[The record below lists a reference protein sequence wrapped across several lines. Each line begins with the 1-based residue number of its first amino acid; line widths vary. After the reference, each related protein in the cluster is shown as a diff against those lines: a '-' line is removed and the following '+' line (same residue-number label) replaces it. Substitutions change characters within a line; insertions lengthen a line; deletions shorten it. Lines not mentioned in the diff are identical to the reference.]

1 MESVKTGKTN
11 KVGKN
16 TEMAHTKT
24 NKETHFKQVSAITN
38 RIRSI
43 GGIFTKIAKKVR
55 ELVKKHPKKSSAAL
69 VVLTPVACK
78 RAKELDDKVQDKS
91 KQAEKE
97 NKINWWKYSGLT
109 IATSLLLAACSAG
122 DIDKQIEL
130 EQEKQKTEQEKKE
143 AENARDRANKS
154 EIELEQ
160 ERQKTNK
167 SGIELAN
174 SQIKA
179 EQERQKT
186 EQEKQKA
193 NKSEIELEQQKQKT
207 INTQRD
213 LIKEQKD
220 FIKETEQNCQE
231 KHGQLFIKRAR
242 IKTGI
247 TTGIA
252 IEIEAECKTP
262 KPTKTNQTPIQP
274 KHLPNSKHPHSQR
287 GSKAQELIAYLLFE
301 QKDFII
307 ETEQKCQEKHNQ
319 FFIKKAGIK
328 GGAIEVEAECK
339 TPKPTKTNQTPIQPK
354 HLPNSKQPHSQRGSK
369 AQELIAYLQKEL
381 ESLPYSQKAI
391 AKQVDFYKP
400 SSIAYLELDPR
411 DFKVTEEWQ
420 NENLKIRSKAQ
431 AKMLE
436 MRKPQANLSPSQSFL
451 FVQRIFADINKEI
464 EAAANTEKKAEKVGY
479 GYSKRV

>member
-1 MESVKTGKTN
+1 MKSVKTGKTN

-16 TEMAHTKT
+16 AEMANAKA
-24 NKETHFKQVSAITN
+24 NKETHFKQVSVIINTLK
-38 RIRSI
+38 SI

-55 ELVKKHPKKSSAAL
+55 ELVKKHPKKSNVAL
-69 VVLTPVACK
+69 VVLTHVACK

-97 NKINWWKYSGLT
+97 NQINWWKYSGLT
-109 IATSLLLAACSAG
+109 IATSLLLAACNVG

-130 EQEKQKTEQEKKE
+130 EQEKQKANKSGIELEQERQKTEQEKQK
-143 AENARDRANKS
+143 ANKS

-274 KHLPNSKHPHSQR
+274 KHLPNSK
-287 GSKAQELIAYLLFE
+287 
-301 QKDFII
+301 
-307 ETEQKCQEKHNQ
+307 
-319 FFIKKAGIK
+319 
-328 GGAIEVEAECK
+328 
-339 TPKPTKTNQTPIQPK
+339 
-354 HLPNSKQPHSQRGSK
+354 QPHSQRGSK

-436 MRKPQANLSPSQSFL
+436 MRNPQANLSPFQSFSIL
-451 FVQRIFADINKEI
+451 QNIVADINKGI

-479 GYSKRV
+479 GYSKRM

>member
-16 TEMAHTKT
+16 AEMANAKA

-38 RIRSI
+38 RLRSI

-55 ELVKKHPKKSSAAL
+55 ELVKKHPKKSNVAL
-69 VVLTPVACK
+69 VVLTHVACK

-109 IATSLLLAACSAG
+109 IATSLLLAACNVG

-130 EQEKQKTEQEKKE
+130 EQEKQKANKSGIELEQERQKTEQEKQK
-143 AENARDRANKS
+143 ANKS

-274 KHLPNSKHPHSQR
+274 KHLPNSK
-287 GSKAQELIAYLLFE
+287 
-301 QKDFII
+301 
-307 ETEQKCQEKHNQ
+307 
-319 FFIKKAGIK
+319 
-328 GGAIEVEAECK
+328 
-339 TPKPTKTNQTPIQPK
+339 
-354 HLPNSKQPHSQRGSK
+354 QPHSQRGSK
-369 AQELIAYLQKEL
+369 AQEFIAYLQKEL

-391 AKQVDFYKP
+391 VKQVDFYKP

-436 MRKPQANLSPSQSFL
+436 MRNPQAHLSTSQSFSIL
-451 FVQRIFADINKEI
+451 QKHRC
-464 EAAANTEKKAEKVGY
+464 
-479 GYSKRV
+479 

>member
-11 KVGKN
+11 KVSKN
-16 TEMAHTKT
+16 TEMANTKT
-24 NKETHFKQVSAITN
+24 NKETHFKQVSTITN
-38 RIRSI
+38 TLRSI

-55 ELVKKHPKKSSAAL
+55 ELVKKHPKKSKVVL
-69 VVLTPVACK
+69 VVLTHVACK
-78 RAKELDDKVQDKS
+78 RAKELDNKVQDKS

-97 NKINWWKYSGLT
+97 NQINWWKYSGLT
-109 IATSLLLAACSAG
+109 IATSLLLAACNAG

-130 EQEKQKTEQEKKE
+130 EQEKQK
-143 AENARDRANKS
+143 ANKS
-154 EIELEQ
+154 GIELEQ

-186 EQEKQKA
+186 EQEKQKT
-193 NKSEIELEQQKQKT
+193 NKSGIELEQQRQKTEQEKQKT
-207 INTQRD
+207 
-213 LIKEQKD
+213 IKEQKD
-220 FIKETEQNCQE
+220 LVKEQKDLVKEQKDLVKEQKDLVKEQKDLVKEQKDLVKEQKDLVKEQKDLVKKAEQNCQE
-231 KHGQLFIKRAR
+231 KHGQLFIKRTR

-262 KPTKTNQTPIQP
+262 KPAKTNQTPIQP
-274 KHLPNSKHPHSQR
+274 KHLPNPKQPRSQR
-287 GSKAQELIAYLLFE
+287 GSK
-301 QKDFII
+301 
-307 ETEQKCQEKHNQ
+307 
-319 FFIKKAGIK
+319 
-328 GGAIEVEAECK
+328 V
-339 TPKPTKTNQTPIQPK
+339 
-354 HLPNSKQPHSQRGSK
+354 
-369 AQELIAYLQKEL
+369 QELIAYLQKEL

-391 AKQVDFYKP
+391 AKQVNFYRP

-436 MRKPQANLSPSQSFL
+436 MRHLKPDPQAHLSTSQSLL
-451 FVQRIFADINKEI
+451 FVQKIFADINKEI
-464 EAAANTEKKAEKVGY
+464 KAAANTEKKAEKAGY
-479 GYSKRV
+479 GYSKRM

>member
-1 MESVKTGKTN
+1 MESVKTRKTN

-16 TEMAHTKT
+16 TEMANTKA
-24 NKETHFKQVSAITN
+24 NKETHFKQASAITN
-38 RIRSI
+38 TLRSI

-55 ELVKKHPKKSSAAL
+55 ELVKKHPEKSSAAL
-69 VVLTPVACK
+69 VVLTHAACK

-97 NKINWWKYSGLT
+97 NQINWWKYSGLT
-109 IATSLLLAACSAG
+109 ITASLLLAACSVG

-130 EQEKQKTEQEKKE
+130 EQEKKE

-154 EIELEQ
+154 GIELEQ

-231 KHGQLFIKRAR
+231 KHGQLFIKKAR

-262 KPTKTNQTPIQP
+262 KP
-274 KHLPNSKHPHSQR
+274 
-287 GSKAQELIAYLLFE
+287 A
-301 QKDFII
+301 
-307 ETEQKCQEKHNQ
+307 
-319 FFIKKAGIK
+319 
-328 GGAIEVEAECK
+328 
-339 TPKPTKTNQTPIQPK
+339 KTNQTPIQPK

-369 AQELIAYLQKEL
+369 AQEFIAYLQKEL
-381 ESLPYSQKAI
+381 EFLPYSQKAI

-411 DFKVTEEWQ
+411 DFNVTEEWQ
-420 NENLKIRSKAQ
+420 KENLKIRSKAQ

-436 MRKPQANLSPSQSFL
+436 MRHLKPDPQAHLSTSQSLL
-451 FVQRIFADINKEI
+451 FVQKIFADINKEI
-464 EAAANTEKKAEKVGY
+464 EVAANTEKKVEKADY

>member
-16 TEMAHTKT
+16 AEMANTKT
-24 NKETHFKQVSAITN
+24 NKEAHFKQVSTITN
-38 RIRSI
+38 IIRSI
-43 GGIFTKIAKKVR
+43 GGFFTKIMKRVR
-55 ELVKKHPKKSSAAL
+55 ELVKKHPEKSSAAL
-69 VVLTPVACK
+69 VVLTHAACK

-97 NKINWWKYSGLT
+97 NQINWWKYSGLT
-109 IATSLLLAACSAG
+109 IVTSLLLAACSVG

-130 EQEKQKTEQEKKE
+130 EQEKQKANKSGIELEQEKQKT
-143 AENARDRANKS
+143 
-154 EIELEQ
+154 EQ

-167 SGIELAN
+167 SGIELEQQRQKTEQERQKTNKSEIELAN

-179 EQERQKT
+179 EQE
-186 EQEKQKA
+186 
-193 NKSEIELEQQKQKT
+193 KQKT

-231 KHGQLFIKRAR
+231 KHGQLFIKKTR

-274 KHLPNSKHPHSQR
+274 KHLPNSKQPRSQR
-287 GSKAQELIAYLLFE
+287 GSK
-301 QKDFII
+301 
-307 ETEQKCQEKHNQ
+307 
-319 FFIKKAGIK
+319 
-328 GGAIEVEAECK
+328 V
-339 TPKPTKTNQTPIQPK
+339 
-354 HLPNSKQPHSQRGSK
+354 
-369 AQELIAYLQKEL
+369 QELIAYLQKEL

-411 DFKVTEEWQ
+411 DFNVTEEWQ

-436 MRKPQANLSPSQSFL
+436 IRNPQTHLPTSQSLL
-451 FVQRIFADINKEI
+451 FVQKIFADVNKEI
-464 EAAANTEKKAEKVGY
+464 EATASTEKKVEKAGY

>member
-16 TEMAHTKT
+16 TEMANTKA
-24 NKETHFKQVSAITN
+24 NKETHFKQVSVITN
-38 RIRSI
+38 TLRSI
-43 GGIFTKIAKKVR
+43 GGFFTKIMKRVR
-55 ELVKKHPKKSSAAL
+55 ELVKKHPKKSNAAL
-69 VVLTPVACK
+69 VVLTHVACK
-78 RAKELDDKVQDKS
+78 KAKELDDKVQDKS

-97 NKINWWKYSGLT
+97 NQINWWKYSGLT
-109 IATSLLLAACSAG
+109 IATSLLLAACNVG

-130 EQEKQKTEQEKKE
+130 EQEKQKANKSGIELEQERQKTEQEKQK
-143 AENARDRANKS
+143 ANKS

-231 KHGQLFIKRAR
+231 KHGQLFIKKAR

-274 KHLPNSKHPHSQR
+274 KHLPNSK
-287 GSKAQELIAYLLFE
+287 
-301 QKDFII
+301 
-307 ETEQKCQEKHNQ
+307 
-319 FFIKKAGIK
+319 
-328 GGAIEVEAECK
+328 
-339 TPKPTKTNQTPIQPK
+339 
-354 HLPNSKQPHSQRGSK
+354 QPHSQRGSK
-369 AQELIAYLQKEL
+369 VQELIAYLQKEL

-391 AKQVDFYKP
+391 AKQVDFYRP

-420 NENLKIRSKAQ
+420 KENLKIRSKAQ

-436 MRKPQANLSPSQSFL
+436 MRNP
-451 FVQRIFADINKEI
+451 
-464 EAAANTEKKAEKVGY
+464 
-479 GYSKRV
+479 

>member
-1 MESVKTGKTN
+1 MKRLILN
-11 KVGKN
+11 KR
-16 TEMAHTKT
+16 APL
-24 NKETHFKQVSAITN
+24 Q
-38 RIRSI
+38 IRSESI
-43 GGIFTKIAKKVR
+43 SGFFTKIAKRVR
-55 ELVKKHPKKSSAAL
+55 ELVKKHPKKSRAAL
-69 VVLTPVACK
+69 VVLTHVACK
-78 RAKELDDKVQDKS
+78 KAKELDDKVQDKS

-109 IATSLLLAACSAG
+109 IAASLLLAACSAG

-130 EQEKQKTEQEKKE
+130 EQEKQKTNKSGIELEQERQKT
-143 AENARDRANKS
+143 NKS
-154 EIELEQ
+154 GIELEQQRQKTEQERQKTNKSGIELEQQRQKTEQERQKTNKSGIELEQQRQKTEQERQKTNKSGIELEQQRQKTEQ

-174 SQIKA
+174 SQIKV
-179 EQERQKT
+179 EQEKQKT
-186 EQEKQKA
+186 EQEKQKT
-193 NKSEIELEQQKQKT
+193 EQEKQKTEQEKQKT
-207 INTQRD
+207 INT
-213 LIKEQKD
+213 QKD

-231 KHGQLFIKRAR
+231 KHGQLFIKKAR

-274 KHLPNSKHPHSQR
+274 KH
-287 GSKAQELIAYLLFE
+287 F
-301 QKDFII
+301 
-307 ETEQKCQEKHNQ
+307 
-319 FFIKKAGIK
+319 
-328 GGAIEVEAECK
+328 
-339 TPKPTKTNQTPIQPK
+339 
-354 HLPNSKQPHSQRGSK
+354 PNSKQPRSQRGSK

-411 DFKVTEEWQ
+411 DFNATEEWQ
-420 NENLKIRSKAQ
+420 KENLKIRSKAQ

-436 MRKPQANLSPSQSFL
+436 MRSLKPDPQAYLSTSQSLL
-451 FVQRIFADINKEI
+451 FVQKIFADVSKEI
-464 EAAANTEKKAEKVGY
+464 KVVANTEKKVEKAGY
-479 GYSKRV
+479 GYSKRM

>member
-11 KVGKN
+11 KIGKN
-16 TEMAHTKT
+16 TEMANTKT
-24 NKETHFKQVSAITN
+24 NKETHFKQASAITN
-38 RIRSI
+38 MIRSI
-43 GGIFTKIAKKVR
+43 GGFFTKIMKRVR
-55 ELVKKHPKKSSAAL
+55 ELVKKHPKKSRVAL
-69 VVLTPVACK
+69 VVLTHAACK

-97 NKINWWKYSGLT
+97 NQINWWKYSGLT
-109 IATSLLLAACSAG
+109 IATSLLLAACNVG

-130 EQEKQKTEQEKKE
+130 EQERQKTEQERQKTEQEKQK
-143 AENARDRANKS
+143 ANKS

-186 EQEKQKA
+186 EQEKQK
-193 NKSEIELEQQKQKT
+193 T

-231 KHGQLFIKRAR
+231 KHGQLFIKKTR

-252 IEIEAECKTP
+252 IEIEAECKT
-262 KPTKTNQTPIQP
+262 
-274 KHLPNSKHPHSQR
+274 S
-287 GSKAQELIAYLLFE
+287 
-301 QKDFII
+301 
-307 ETEQKCQEKHNQ
+307 
-319 FFIKKAGIK
+319 
-328 GGAIEVEAECK
+328 
-339 TPKPTKTNQTPIQPK
+339 KPTKTNQTPIQPK
-354 HLPNSKQPHSQRGSK
+354 HLPNSKQPRSQRGSK

-411 DFKVTEEWQ
+411 DFNVTEEWQ
-420 NENLKIRSKAQ
+420 KENLKIRSKAQ

-436 MRKPQANLSPSQSFL
+436 MRNPQAHLPTSQSLL
-451 FVQRIFADINKEI
+451 FVQKIFADINKEI
-464 EAAANTEKKAEKVGY
+464 KAAANTEKKAEKAGY

>member
-1 MESVKTGKTN
+1 MESVKTAKEK
-11 KVGKN
+11 KVFKN
-16 TEMAHTKT
+16 TEVANTKT

-38 RIRSI
+38 TLRSI
-43 GGIFTKIAKKVR
+43 GGIFTKIVKKVR
-55 ELVKKHPKKSSAAL
+55 ELFKKHPKKSKVVL
-69 VVLTPVACK
+69 VVLTHVACK

-97 NKINWWKYSGLT
+97 NQINWWKYSGLT
-109 IATSLLLAACSAG
+109 IATSLLLAACNAG

-130 EQEKQKTEQEKKE
+130 EQEKQK
-143 AENARDRANKS
+143 ANKS
-154 EIELEQ
+154 GIELEQ

-167 SGIELAN
+167 SGIELEQQRQKTEQEKQKTNKSEIELAN

-179 EQERQKT
+179 EQE
-186 EQEKQKA
+186 
-193 NKSEIELEQQKQKT
+193 KQKT

-231 KHGQLFIKRAR
+231 KHGQLFIKRTR

-262 KPTKTNQTPIQP
+262 KP
-274 KHLPNSKHPHSQR
+274 
-287 GSKAQELIAYLLFE
+287 A
-301 QKDFII
+301 
-307 ETEQKCQEKHNQ
+307 
-319 FFIKKAGIK
+319 
-328 GGAIEVEAECK
+328 
-339 TPKPTKTNQTPIQPK
+339 KTNQTPIQPK

-391 AKQVDFYKP
+391 AKQVNFYRP

-436 MRKPQANLSPSQSFL
+436 MRDLKPYPQTHLSTSQSFSIIQNI
-451 FVQRIFADINKEI
+451 VADISKEI
-464 EAAANTEKKAEKVGY
+464 EAAANTEKKAEKAGY
-479 GYSKRV
+479 GYSKRM

>member
-1 MESVKTGKTN
+1 MFFEKRLVIKSVKIGKTN

-16 TEMAHTKT
+16 TETADTKT
-24 NKETHFKQVSAITN
+24 NKETHFKQASTITN
-38 RIRSI
+38 TLRSI

-55 ELVKKHPKKSSAAL
+55 ELVKKHPKKSKAAL
-69 VVLTPVACK
+69 VVLTHAACK
-78 RAKELDDKVQDKS
+78 KAKELDDKVQDKS

-97 NKINWWKYSGLT
+97 NQINWWKYSGLT
-109 IATSLLLAACSAG
+109 IAASLLLAACSVG

-130 EQEKQKTEQEKKE
+130 EQEKQKTEQEQQKTEQERQK
-143 AENARDRANKS
+143 ANRS
-154 EIELEQ
+154 GIELEQ

-186 EQEKQKA
+186 EQEKQKT

-274 KHLPNSKHPHSQR
+274 KHLPNSK
-287 GSKAQELIAYLLFE
+287 
-301 QKDFII
+301 
-307 ETEQKCQEKHNQ
+307 
-319 FFIKKAGIK
+319 
-328 GGAIEVEAECK
+328 
-339 TPKPTKTNQTPIQPK
+339 QPR
-354 HLPNSKQPHSQRGSK
+354 SQRGSK

-381 ESLPYSQKAI
+381 EFLPYSQKAI

-411 DFKVTEEWQ
+411 DFNATEEWQ
-420 NENLKIRSKAQ
+420 KENLKIRSKAQ

-436 MRKPQANLSPSQSFL
+436 MRSLKPDPQAHLSTSQSLL
-451 FVQRIFADINKEI
+451 FVQKIFADVSKEI
-464 EAAANTEKKAEKVGY
+464 EAAANTEKKVEKADY
-479 GYSKRV
+479 GYSKRM

>member
-1 MESVKTGKTN
+1 MESVKTGRTN

-16 TEMAHTKT
+16 AETANTKA
-24 NKETHFKQVSAITN
+24 NKETHFKQVSVITN
-38 RIRSI
+38 TLRSI
-43 GGIFTKIAKKVR
+43 GGFFTKIMKRVR
-55 ELVKKHPKKSSAAL
+55 ELVKKHPKKSNAAL
-69 VVLTPVACK
+69 VVLTHAACK

-97 NKINWWKYSGLT
+97 NQINWWKYSGLT
-109 IATSLLLAACSAG
+109 IATSLLLAACNAG

-130 EQEKQKTEQEKKE
+130 EQEKQKANKSGIELEQERQKTEQEKQK
-143 AENARDRANKS
+143 ANKS

-274 KHLPNSKHPHSQR
+274 KHLPNSK
-287 GSKAQELIAYLLFE
+287 
-301 QKDFII
+301 
-307 ETEQKCQEKHNQ
+307 
-319 FFIKKAGIK
+319 
-328 GGAIEVEAECK
+328 
-339 TPKPTKTNQTPIQPK
+339 
-354 HLPNSKQPHSQRGSK
+354 QPHSQRGSK

-436 MRKPQANLSPSQSFL
+436 MRKTQANLPTSQNLL
-451 FVQRIFADINKEI
+451 FVQKIFADINKEI
-464 EAAANTEKKAEKVGY
+464 KVVANTEKKVEKAGY
-479 GYSKRV
+479 GYSKRM

>member
-16 TEMAHTKT
+16 TETANTKT
-24 NKETHFKQVSAITN
+24 NKETHFKQVSTITN
-38 RIRSI
+38 TLRSI
-43 GGIFTKIAKKVR
+43 GGFFTKIAKKVR
-55 ELVKKHPKKSSAAL
+55 ELFKKHPKKSNVVL
-69 VVLTPVACK
+69 VVLTHAACK

-97 NKINWWKYSGLT
+97 NQINWWKHSGLT
-109 IATSLLLAACSAG
+109 IATSLLLAACNAG

-130 EQEKQKTEQEKKE
+130 EQEKQKTEQEKQKTS
-143 AENARDRANKS
+143 N
-154 EIELEQ
+154 IETNNQIKVEQERQKTEQ

-167 SGIELAN
+167 SGIELEQQRQKTEQEKQKTNKSEIELAN

-179 EQERQKT
+179 EQE
-186 EQEKQKA
+186 
-193 NKSEIELEQQKQKT
+193 KQKT

-231 KHGQLFIKRAR
+231 KHGQLFIKRTR

-262 KPTKTNQTPIQP
+262 KPAKTNQTP
-274 KHLPNSKHPHSQR
+274 K
-287 GSKAQELIAYLLFE
+287 E
-301 QKDFII
+301 
-307 ETEQKCQEKHNQ
+307 
-319 FFIKKAGIK
+319 
-328 GGAIEVEAECK
+328 
-339 TPKPTKTNQTPIQPK
+339 PK
-354 HLPNSKQPHSQRGSK
+354 HLPNSKQPRSQRGSK
-369 AQELIAYLQKEL
+369 AQEFIAYLQKGL

-391 AKQVDFYKP
+391 AKQVDFYRP

-411 DFKVTEEWQ
+411 DFNVTGEWQ

-436 MRKPQANLSPSQSFL
+436 MRDLKSDPQAHLSTSQSLL
-451 FVQRIFADINKEI
+451 FVQKIFADINKEI
-464 EAAANTEKKAEKVGY
+464 KVVANTEKKAEKAGY

>member
-1 MESVKTGKTN
+1 MKSVKTGRTN

-16 TEMAHTKT
+16 TEMANTKA

-38 RIRSI
+38 TLRSI
-43 GGIFTKIAKKVR
+43 GGFFTKIMKRVR
-55 ELVKKHPKKSSAAL
+55 ELVKKHPEKSSAAL
-69 VVLTPVACK
+69 VVLTHVACK
-78 RAKELDDKVQDKS
+78 KAKELDDKVQDKS

-97 NKINWWKYSGLT
+97 NQINWWKYSGLT

-130 EQEKQKTEQEKKE
+130 EQEKQEANKSGIELEQERQKTEQERQKT
-143 AENARDRANKS
+143 NKS

-231 KHGQLFIKRAR
+231 KHGQLFIKKAR

-262 KPTKTNQTPIQP
+262 KP
-274 KHLPNSKHPHSQR
+274 
-287 GSKAQELIAYLLFE
+287 A
-301 QKDFII
+301 
-307 ETEQKCQEKHNQ
+307 
-319 FFIKKAGIK
+319 
-328 GGAIEVEAECK
+328 
-339 TPKPTKTNQTPIQPK
+339 KTNQTPIQPK
-354 HLPNSKQPHSQRGSK
+354 HLPNSKQPRSQRGSK

-391 AKQVDFYKP
+391 AKQVNFYRP

-431 AKMLE
+431 AKMFE
-436 MRKPQANLSPSQSFL
+436 MRHLKPNPQAHLPTSQSLL
-451 FVQRIFADINKEI
+451 FVQKIFADVNKEI
-464 EAAANTEKKAEKVGY
+464 KVVANTEKKVEKAGY
-479 GYSKRV
+479 GYSKRM

>member
-16 TEMAHTKT
+16 TETANTKA

-38 RIRSI
+38 TLRSI
-43 GGIFTKIAKKVR
+43 GGFFTKIAKRVR
-55 ELVKKHPKKSSAAL
+55 ELVKKHPKKSNAAL
-69 VVLTPVACK
+69 VVLTHVACRK
-78 RAKELDDKVQDKS
+78 AKELDDKVQDKS

-97 NKINWWKYSGLT
+97 NQINWWKYSGLT
-109 IATSLLLAACSAG
+109 IAASLLLAACSVG
-122 DIDKQIEL
+122 DTDKQIEL
-130 EQEKQKTEQEKKE
+130 EQEKQKSNKSGIELEQERQKTEQERQKTEQERQKT
-143 AENARDRANKS
+143 NKS

-207 INTQRD
+207 EQERQKTEQEQQKTINT
-213 LIKEQKD
+213 QKD
-220 FIKETEQNCQE
+220 FIKYVEQNCQE
-231 KHGQLFIKRAR
+231 NHG
-242 IKTGI
+242 
-247 TTGIA
+247 
-252 IEIEAECKTP
+252 
-262 KPTKTNQTPIQP
+262 
-274 KHLPNSKHPHSQR
+274 
-287 GSKAQELIAYLLFE
+287 
-301 QKDFII
+301 
-307 ETEQKCQEKHNQ
+307 Q
-319 FFIKKAGIK
+319 FFIKKGGIKAGI
-328 GGAIEVEAECK
+328 GIEVEAECK

-354 HLPNSKQPHSQRGSK
+354 HLPNSKQPRSQRGSK
-369 AQELIAYLQKEL
+369 AQELITYLQKEL

-411 DFKVTEEWQ
+411 DFNVAEEWQ
-420 NENLKIRSKAQ
+420 KENLKIRSKAQ

-436 MRKPQANLSPSQSFL
+436 MRHLKPDSQAHLSTSQSLL
-451 FVQRIFADINKEI
+451 FVQKIFADVSKEI
-464 EAAANTEKKAEKVGY
+464 EAVANTEKKVEKAGY
-479 GYSKRV
+479 GYSKRM

>member
-1 MESVKTGKTN
+1 MESGKTN

-16 TEMAHTKT
+16 TEMANTKT
-24 NKETHFKQVSAITN
+24 NKETHFKQVSAIANTL
-38 RIRSI
+38 RSI
-43 GGIFTKIAKKVR
+43 GGFFTKIMKRVR
-55 ELVKKHPKKSSAAL
+55 ELVKKHPKKSNVAL
-69 VVLTPVACK
+69 VVLTHIACK

-97 NKINWWKYSGLT
+97 NQINWWKYSGLT
-109 IATSLLLAACSAG
+109 IAASLLLAACSAG

-130 EQEKQKTEQEKKE
+130 EQEKQKANKSGIELEQERQKTEQEKQK
-143 AENARDRANKS
+143 ANKS

-231 KHGQLFIKRAR
+231 KHGQLFIKKTR

-252 IEIEAECKTP
+252 IEI
-262 KPTKTNQTPIQP
+262 
-274 KHLPNSKHPHSQR
+274 
-287 GSKAQELIAYLLFE
+287 
-301 QKDFII
+301 
-307 ETEQKCQEKHNQ
+307 
-319 FFIKKAGIK
+319 
-328 GGAIEVEAECK
+328 EAECK

-381 ESLPYSQKAI
+381 EFLPYSQKAI
-391 AKQVDFYKP
+391 AKQVNFYKP

-436 MRKPQANLSPSQSFL
+436 MRKPQANLSPFQSFSIL
-451 FVQRIFADINKEI
+451 QKIFADINKEI
-464 EAAANTEKKAEKVGY
+464 KVVANTEKKAEKAGY
-479 GYSKRV
+479 GYSKRM